1 MMPLINAFFMLL
13 APISI
18 PSLDK
23 GKRGFDRRKC
33 AHTSSSPLTIR
44 QYSLRVFSRLNT
56 FPLRQNCFAPDSDG
70 FSSDFC
76 FLRCRRAG
84 ARQGEKGKKRRK
96 GALSGVSALIKRWY
110 PKGLYPYCCLSP
122 KPTNVSRMS
131 RSGVLLDKLRQN
143 HIYPLHKRKKQRIA
157 RALPRQ
163 ISYTKY
169 IAQPTEN
176 GYGRRSQNK
185 KKRVSPV
192 FTDKAEPASAAMALS
207 SSVHSMPA
215 KRHKIPVIGVQS
227 PRGG

>member
-1 MMPLINAFFMLL
+1 MTVRTEMKKFFAVLGKALLFFLSWAIITGLLPIPDSSNGAIWRFWAELIPFLTVVGISLL
-13 APISI
+13 FWLLERRKIALHII

-23 GKRGFDRRKC
+23 GIHGFDGRKC

-110 PKGLYPYCCLSP
+110 PHRLKTP
-122 KPTNVSRMS
+122 
-131 RSGVLLDKLRQN
+131 RS
-143 HIYPLHKRKKQRIA
+143 A
-157 RALPRQ
+157 
-163 ISYTKY
+163 
-169 IAQPTEN
+169 
-176 GYGRRSQNK
+176 
-185 KKRVSPV
+185 
-192 FTDKAEPASAAMALS
+192 
-207 SSVHSMPA
+207 
-215 KRHKIPVIGVQS
+215 
-227 PRGG
+227 